1 MSTNIKHKREQ
12 QFESILAGLNQKQ
25 AKAVSNIEGPML
37 VIAGPGTGKT
47 HMLASRIGKIL
58 QQPDIQPQNIL
69 CMTFTN
75 AGVVAMRERML
86 KFIGPEAHNINIYT
100 FHSFCDSI
108 IRNNLDRFGHQN
120 LEPITDLEQIEVIE
134 SLIDALPFENPLVK
148 GSLNPHS
155 AVSQLRDL
163 FSRIKQEGWV
173 VEDLNKKIEAYIKEL
188 PFKEEFL
195 YTRKYKEFKKG
206 DVKQKKVDQAIEK
219 VSRLKAGI
227 ALFPKYEAAMK
238 KISKYEFADM
248 INWVIKAFKED
259 DAFLGIFQEQFQ
271 YIMVDEY
278 QDTNGS
284 QHELLHLLTSF
295 WDAPNLFVVG
305 DDDQSIF
312 EFQGARLA
320 NIVDFHNEYQSS
332 IELVVLDEN
341 YRSSKKILDGSKT
354 FIEKNVERLIN
365 QISGLTKELIASN
378 KTVADFPEDPKFVRY
393 PNPLQECFDITDQI
407 EALIASG
414 VQPQE
419 IALIYKKHAISEP
432 FIEIFSKRGIPFDT
446 VRPQNILDEYLVDQI
461 VNFLLY
467 LDSEFSS
474 PNAGDYILFEIMH
487 YRFLGLERSD
497 MQEIALHRSSFKKG
511 ERPSLRSVIAQPIE
525 ELSKLNLANPEAV
538 SNFSKLLNELIQDTA
553 NIPFYILVEKVL
565 NNTGWIKYLINEPN
579 GLENL
584 QIVQTFKDFVK
595 KEMRKNPKLDINT
608 LVVMMEKMSKNRIQ
622 LNLKNFAQ
630 GGNKVQLMTAHGSKG
645 LEFDYVFMPNC
656 NKGDWTRKNA
666 MGKFS
671 YPDTITLSGSSDHE
685 EVNRRLFYVALTRA
699 KRHLHVSFPSVN
711 FNEKKQ
717 ESAPFLNEYMEAIG
731 KDAAEEVVFPAD
743 KMLEYM
749 GAMQIQAVAPK
760 VRALDATIIDKL
772 LQGFQLSASALNT
785 FLRCPLSFFYERV
798 IAVPT
803 ISSPQASYGTA
814 IHRALQ
820 EMYNPVTEHQK
831 LLDLPAVLQV
841 FEEEMQKQAGYF
853 EPAFFKNRMALGQNN
868 LTLYHE
874 FFKNDIPPAVH
885 TELQVYKTQIDGVP
899 IGGEIDRVNYY
910 NDSKEVTIVDY
921 KTGRHV
927 NARLKAPSEK
937 EPYGGN
943 YWKQLYF
950 YHILF
955 KAAHPTK
962 KVRKAEIYYTN
973 PEKITNEFIVK
984 GLDYRLEDEMLVRSW
999 IKETYDKI
1007 MKHDFYEGCGEPSC
1021 TWCNFV
1027 KNNELNIEVLST
1039 EQALMESDL
1048 FDEPETTEE
1057 EKNTDSSKAEDQDQ
1071 GQGSLF

>member
-1 MSTNIKHKREQ
+1 MSNAIKQRREQ
-12 QFESILAGLNQKQ
+12 QFEEILSGLNTKQ

-120 LEPITDLEQIEVIE
+120 LEPINDLEQIEIIE
-134 SLIDALPFENPLVK
+134 KLIDNLPFENPLVK

-163 FSRIKQEGWV
+163 FSRIKQESWV
-173 VEDLNKKIEAYIKEL
+173 IEELYQKIDAYIKEL

-227 ALFPKYEAAMK
+227 ELFPKYEAAMQK
-238 KISKYEFADM
+238 ASKYEFADM
-248 INWVIKAFKED
+248 INWIIKAFKAD
-259 DAFLGIFQEQFQ
+259 DSFLGLYQEQFQ

-320 NIVDFHNEYQSS
+320 NIVDFHNEYKSS
-332 IELVVLDEN
+332 IELVILDEN

-354 FIEKNVERLIN
+354 FIEKNLERLIN
-365 QISGLTKELIASN
+365 QIPGLTKELIASN
-378 KTVADFPEDPKFVRY
+378 KSVSDFPEDPKFVRY
-393 PNPLQECFDITDQI
+393 PNPLQECFDIADQI
-407 EALIASG
+407 GALIASG
-414 VQPQE
+414 VEPQE

-432 FIEIFSKRGIPFDT
+432 FVEIFSKKGIPFDT
-446 VRPQNILDEYLVDQI
+446 VRPQNILEEYLIDQI

-487 YRFLGLERSD
+487 YRFLGLERKD
-497 MQEIALHRSSFKKG
+497 LQEIALHRSSFKRG
-511 ERPSLRSVIAQPIE
+511 ERPTLRAVIGKSIE
-525 ELSKLNLANPEAV
+525 ELCDLNLSNPQAIV
-538 SNFSKLLNELIQDTA
+538 NFAKLLNELVQDTA

-565 NNTGWIKYLINEPN
+565 NNTGWIKYIIDEPN

-584 QIVQTFKDFVK
+584 QIIQTFKDFVK
-595 KEMRKNPKLDINT
+595 QEMRKNPKLDINT
-608 LVVMMEKMSKNRIQ
+608 LVVMMEKMKKNRIQ

-656 NKGDWTRKNA
+656 NKADWTRKNS

-699 KRHLHVSFPSVN
+699 KRHLHISFPSIN

-731 KDAAEEVVFPAD
+731 KETAEEKIFPTE
-743 KMLEYM
+743 KMTEYL
-749 GAMQIQAVAPK
+749 GAMQLQTVAPS
-760 VRALDATIIDKL
+760 VRALDKTVIDKL

-798 IAVPT
+798 ISVPT

-831 LLDLPAVLQV
+831 LLELPAVLKV
-841 FEEEMQKQAGYF
+841 FEDEMQKQAGYF

-868 LTLYHE
+868 LTLYHN
-874 FFKNDIPPAVH
+874 FFNEDIAPAVQ

-910 NDSKEVTIVDY
+910 DNEKEVTIVDY

-927 NARLKAPSEK
+927 SARLKPPTDK

-955 KAAHPTK
+955 KAAYPNK
-962 KVRKAEIYYTN
+962 KVRKAEITYTN
-973 PEKITNEFIVK
+973 PEKITNKFIVK

-999 IKETYDKI
+999 IKESYNKI
-1007 MKHDFYEGCGEPSC
+1007 MQHEFYDGCGEPNC

-1027 KNNELNIEVLST
+1027 NNNELNIAVLSS
-1039 EQALMESDL
+1039 EDEIMSSDL
-1048 FDEPETTEE
+1048 FDEQEVEE
-1057 EKNTDSSKAEDQDQ
+1057 EKILPVTSAEEQQ
-1071 GQGSLF
+1071 EGQGSLF